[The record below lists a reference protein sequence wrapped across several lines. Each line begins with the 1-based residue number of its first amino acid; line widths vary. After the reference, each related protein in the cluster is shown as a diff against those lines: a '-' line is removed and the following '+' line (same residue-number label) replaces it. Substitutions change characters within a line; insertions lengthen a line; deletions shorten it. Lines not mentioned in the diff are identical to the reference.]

1 MKTMDSINHHT
12 ELGNRDYSSWLN
24 GLKQSVRTAQQR
36 AAIRV
41 NTELIQPY
49 WMGQQSV
56 NQLPSC

>member
-1 MKTMDSINHHT
+1 MKTMDSKNHHT
-12 ELGNRDYSSWLN
+12 ELESRDYASWLN
-24 GLKQSVRTAQQR
+24 GLKPRVRTAQQR

-49 WMGQQSV
+49 WIGQQSV

>member
-1 MKTMDSINHHT
+1 MKTMDSINHRS
-12 ELGNRDYSSWLN
+12 EQENRDYASWLN
-24 GLKQSVRTAQQR
+24 GLKQRARTTQQR

>member
-1 MKTMDSINHHT
+1 MNTMDSKNHHT
-12 ELGNRDYSSWLN
+12 ELENRDYASWLN
-24 GLKQSVRTAQQR
+24 GLKQRVRTAQQR

>member
-1 MKTMDSINHHT
+1 MKTMASKNHHT
-12 ELGNRDYSSWLN
+12 ELENRDYVLWLN
-24 GLKQSVRTAQQR
+24 GLKQKVRTAQQR

-49 WMGQQSV
+49 WIGQQSV